1 MDPIHKEPIVQQ
13 SKEDSIHTTCQ
24 KFIIHQ
30 RRMLKRVNRIPGES
44 ITKIM
49 TFYRESRKA
58 FFENVIN
65 GQRSEKLK
73 LPTEGGRKGAEGTI

>member
-1 MDPIHKEPIVQQ
+1 
-13 SKEDSIHTTCQ
+13 
-24 KFIIHQ
+24 
-30 RRMLKRVNRIPGES
+30 MLKRVNRIPGES
-44 ITKIM
+44 ITKNM